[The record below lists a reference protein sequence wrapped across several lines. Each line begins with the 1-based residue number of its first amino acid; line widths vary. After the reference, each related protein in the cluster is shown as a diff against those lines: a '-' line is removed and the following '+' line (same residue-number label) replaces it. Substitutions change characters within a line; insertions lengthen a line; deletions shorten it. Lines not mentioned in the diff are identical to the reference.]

1 MTIPRQLGPETG
13 PRRILP
19 DFSRSDATVE
29 RMIESLDGPSGRTA
43 HRGPVRVL
51 VPAASMMDTAI
62 RATISAALLGV
73 ALVLVVLVL
82 VLLFSVD
89 DGHAPGI
96 GMVLVLLLL
105 GTLALVFV
113 LLAARFA
120 VVALGTARGRVEIT
134 EQELRVVGGL
144 RTRDVPWRDVLAIE
158 SRVIHP
164 IHGLTAALRLRDG
177 TRVVMPAF
185 DRHIWSY
192 SAPSGQDVR
201 KLRRMLHDREQA
213 TYRPR

>member
-1 MTIPRQLGPETG
+1 MTIPRHLGPETG

-29 RMIESLDGPSGRTA
+29 RMIENLDGPSGRTA
-43 HRGPVRVL
+43 HKGPVRVF
-51 VPAASMMDTAI
+51 VPAASVMDTAI
-62 RATISAALLGV
+62 RATISAAALGV
-73 ALVLVVLVL
+73 ALVLVVLAL
-82 VLLFSVD
+82 VLLFSIE

-96 GMVLVLLLL
+96 AMVIVLLLL
-105 GTLALVFV
+105 GVLALVLV
-113 LLAARFA
+113 LLAARFV

-144 RTRDVPWRDVLAIE
+144 RTRVVPWRDVLAIE

-192 SAPSGQDVR
+192 AAPSGQDVR